1 MIGDNALSSKNIL
14 FSFVV
19 VLLLFSPQLEAK
31 LLITYGDD
39 IVKVAELP
47 ADMKQQASVADMC
60 IAYKYGQ
67 FGLFWMQIWTW
78 SGEFCLYSESQNT
91 YWTLEEKQIKMLN
104 EAVPG
109 GLKVPSSYSY
119 PPGLFVVIALVAIL
133 IFIGSK
139 SSNDEAPS
147 QEEASE
153 GEKPAEA

>member
-1 MIGDNALSSKNIL
+1 MSSKNIL

-31 LLITYGDD
+31 MLITYGDD

-47 ADMKQQASVADMC
+47 ADMKQADVADMC
-60 IAYKYGQ
+60 IGYKYGQ
-67 FGLFWMQIWTW
+67 FGVFWMQIWTW
-78 SGEFCLYSESQNT
+78 SGEFCLYSESKNT

-119 PPGLFVVIALVAIL
+119 PPGLFVIIAIIVVLV
-133 IFIGSK
+133 FIGSK
-139 SSNDEAPS
+139 NSDDGPSEEAP
-147 QEEASE
+147 SE